1 MKILEKEFV
10 MNADKTGNQSFV
22 QLRKENG
29 VALYERK
36 RSDGTHFGYEVFVVK
51 TIKAGTPL
59 PGGKKVE
66 MDYEQYPG
74 AAQWGKT
81 AWSPATLDAAEE
93 KFDQLVDKLK
103 SEAGQPKRRGRKS
116 KTPAVIALP
125 KGKFTMRMLIEN
137 TGLTQP
143 VLYLRLQALIKEGK
157 VVEVGRV
164 KSESGRGRAQVVY
177 RSK

>member
-1 MKILEKEFV
+1 MKALQTEFV
-10 MNADKTGNQSFV
+10 ANNDKVGNTTFK

-29 VALYERK
+29 VALYQRLK
-36 RSDGTHFGYEVFVVK
+36 GDRHFCYELFIIK

-66 MDYEQYPG
+66 EDYEQYPG

-81 AWSPATLDAAEE
+81 AWSAASIDIAED
-93 KFDQLVDKLK
+93 KFDQLVKKLK

-116 KTPAVIALP
+116 KLPQTIVLP
-125 KGKFTMRMLIEN
+125 KGEFTMKMLIAD
-137 TGLTQP
+137 TGMTQP
-143 VLYLRLQALIKEGK
+143 VLYLRLQALIKSGA
-157 VVEVGRV
+157 VVEVRRERPEG
-164 KSESGRGRAQVVY
+164 GRGRATVVY